1 MPAGHLQHTACEGLW
16 GCVLRNILCC
26 VHPLQSSK
34 PHASVMHTD
43 RNRVIASYKELVEL
57 RGGIGLQMQPI
68 DRATFSTNSEV
79 ALALAEELDVRL
91 MPSEEGIQVAGM
103 AVEPGALSNM
113 RRTLRSRQYAT

>member
-1 MPAGHLQHTACEGLW
+1 
-16 GCVLRNILCC
+16 
-26 VHPLQSSK
+26 
-34 PHASVMHTD
+34 MHTD